1 MGRRGRGRLRQRR
14 HGWQGFAFLA
24 FVWNPWRVTVRARE
38 LLTTGE
44 AAVLLRSSRQHVVDM
59 CEHGLLPY
67 VKVGKHRRL
76 RRADVEAVLRPD
88 LTRDQLKALWLHRA
102 VAGRLVSNP
111 EAVLA
116 KAAAN
121 LERLRQV
128 HPDGMAAM
136 WLQRWRVTLD
146 DGVEAVLEALTSQA
160 PQAVELRQ
168 NSPFAGVMPEA
179 ERRAV
184 LAAFA
189 ARWRAEHA
197 A

>member
-1 MGRRGRGRLRQRR
+1 
-14 HGWQGFAFLA
+14 
-24 FVWNPWRVTVRARE
+24 VTVRDRE

-59 CEHGLLPY
+59 CERGLLPY
-67 VKVGKHRRL
+67 VKVGVHRRL
-76 RRADVEAVLRPD
+76 RRADVEAVLRPE

-102 VAGRLVSNP
+102 VAGRLVSDP
-111 EAVLA
+111 EAVLV

-121 LERLRQV
+121 LERLREV

-136 WLQRWRVTLD
+136 WLDRWRAVLD
-146 DGVEAVLEALTSQA
+146 EGIEAVLEVLTSRA
-160 PQAVELRQ
+160 PHAVELRQ
-168 NSPFAGVMPEA
+168 NSPFAGVLPDA

-189 ARWRAEHA
+189 ARWRNERA

>member
-1 MGRRGRGRLRQRR
+1 
-14 HGWQGFAFLA
+14 
-24 FVWNPWRVTVRARE
+24 VVVRERD

-59 CEHGLLPY
+59 CERGLLPY
-67 VKVGKHRRL
+67 VKVGTHRRL
-76 RRADVEAVLRPD
+76 RRADIEAILRPE

-102 VAGRLVSNP
+102 VAGRLVQDP
-111 EAVLA
+111 DAALA
-116 KAAAN
+116 KAATN

-136 WLQRWRVTLD
+136 WLDRWRTVLD
-146 DGVEAVLEALTSQA
+146 SGIEAVLDVLASRAPEAI
-160 PQAVELRQ
+160 ELRQ
-168 NSPFAGVMPEA
+168 NSPFAGVLTEA

-184 LAAFA
+184 LAAFVD
-189 ARWRAEHA
+189 RWVSGHA